1 MSQNWTPPAGGG
13 AAAGGGGTPP
23 PNFLIPA
30 ILAIF
35 CCWPLAIPAII
46 FALQVNSK
54 AAAGDMQGAMDASR
68 KAKLFSF
75 IGLGIGAVSI
85 VIWLIFG
92 GIAMIT
98 GGAR

>member
-1 MSQNWTPPAGGG
+1 MSQNWTPAAGGG
-13 AAAGGGGTPP
+13 AAPGGTPP
-23 PNFLIPA
+23 PNYLIPA

-54 AAAGDMQGAMDASR
+54 AQAGDMQGAADASK

-75 IGLGIGAVSI
+75 IGLGVGAIGFVL
-85 VIWLIFG
+85 WLILFG
-92 GIAMIT
+92 L
-98 GGAR
+98 GAIMGNR

>member
-13 AAAGGGGTPP
+13 AAPGGTPP
-23 PNFLIPA
+23 PNYLIPS

-54 AAAGDMQGAMDASR
+54 AQAGDMQGAADASK

-75 IGLGIGAVSI
+75 IGLGIGAVVI
-85 VIWLIFG
+85 VIYVIMIALGVAMG
-92 GIAMIT
+92 GS
-98 GGAR
+98 R

>member
-1 MSQNWTPPAGGG
+1 MSQNWTPPPAGGG
-13 AAAGGGGTPP
+13 AATGGTPP
-23 PNFLIPA
+23 NNYLIPA

-54 AAAGDMQGAMDASR
+54 AAAGDMQGAQDASR

-75 IGLGIGAVSI
+75 IGLGIGAVVI
-85 VIWLIFG
+85 VIYIILFG
-92 GIAMIT
+92 VGMIA
-98 GGAR
+98 GNR